1 MYNTTGRNTLLGI
14 AIVNYRDYDRTE
26 RFVREELSRIGMP
39 YRAVIADNGGS
50 VAEAARLEER
60 TGCQVLVLPND
71 GFAAGCNA
79 AATELL
85 RDSDTDFILFTNT
98 DVRLVSDGV
107 VQALMDRM
115 EENPEIG
122 IIGPE
127 IVGEDGR
134 RQSPEPY
141 TGLWQR
147 YVWMYLSTPFLS
159 LKAKRRKFRLDYSE
173 KAVEGFH
180 YRVMGSFFLCRAQDW
195 KKVGGMDSHTFLY
208 AEESI
213 LSERML
219 SIGKRAYFLP
229 SVTVIHEHG
238 AVIGAHVDWAK
249 AARHRFE
256 SDAYFYRTYKGYPA
270 WQIRLARILFNLILK
285 CRRP

>member
-1 MYNTTGRNTLLGI
+1 MFNTTGRSSLLGI

-50 VAEAARLEER
+50 VAEAARLEEM
-60 TGCQVLVLPND
+60 TGCQVLALPND

-79 AATELL
+79 AAAELL

-98 DVRLVSDGV
+98 DIHLVSDGV
-107 VQALMDRM
+107 VQAMMDRM

-141 TGLWQR
+141 TSLWNR

-159 LKAKRRKFRLDYSE
+159 HEAKRRRFRLDYSE

-238 AVIGAHVDWAK
+238 AVIGTHVDWVK

-256 SDAYFYRTYKGYPA
+256 SDAYFYRTYKGYPD
-270 WQIRLARILFNLILK
+270 WSIRLARILFNLILNCK
-285 CRRP
+285 RH